1 MRYHKVAVGGT
12 FDIVHKGHIALL
24 DRAFEVGDYVIIGIT
39 SDALVARM
47 GKRIANDYGRRVGN
61 LSSILRSRYPSRRF
75 DIIMLDDEF
84 GPTITDPSI
93 EAIVVSRETEHKC
106 KRLNEIREANGM
118 RPLHIIAI
126 DLLLAD
132 DGERISSSRIRAGE
146 IDAYGRVLRSRA
158 RSRTRSRTK
167 AGAGAGVGAGAG

>member
-1 MRYHKVAVGGT
+1 MRYRVVAVGGT
-12 FDIVHKGHIALL
+12 FDILHKGHIALL
-24 DRAFEVGDYVIIGIT
+24 DKAFEVGDHVIIGVT
-39 SDALVARM
+39 SDSLVARM
-47 GKRIANDYGRRVGN
+47 GKRISNDYSRRVRN
-61 LSSILRSRYPSRRF
+61 LSSMLVNRYPSRRF

-118 RPLHIIAI
+118 KPLHIIAI

-146 IDAYGRVLRSRA
+146 IDADGRVLRS
-158 RSRTRSRTK
+158 K
-167 AGAGAGVGAGAG
+167 

>member
-1 MRYHKVAVGGT
+1 MRYRVVAVGGT
-12 FDIVHKGHIALL
+12 FDILHKGHIALL
-24 DRAFEVGDYVIIGIT
+24 DKAFEVGKHVIIGVT
-39 SDALVARM
+39 SDSLVTRM
-47 GKRIANDYGRRVGN
+47 GKSISNDYSRRARN
-61 LSSILRSRYPSRRF
+61 LSSMLVNRYPSRRF

-84 GPTITDPSI
+84 GPTVTDPSI

-118 RPLHIIAI
+118 KPLHIIAI

-146 IDAYGRVLRSRA
+146 IDVDGRVLRPR
-158 RSRTRSRTK
+158 
-167 AGAGAGVGAGAG
+167 

>member
-1 MRYHKVAVGGT
+1 MRYRKVAVGGT

-24 DRAFEVGDYVIIGIT
+24 DKAFEVGEHVIIGVT
-39 SDALVARM
+39 SDTLVARM
-47 GKRIANDYGRRVGN
+47 GKRRVVNDYSIRIRN
-61 LSSILRSRYPSRRF
+61 LSSMLSSKYPSRRF

-84 GPTITDPSI
+84 GPTVTDPGI

-118 RPLHIIAI
+118 EPLHIIAI

-146 IDAYGRVLRSRA
+146 IDADGRVLRA
-158 RSRTRSRTK
+158 R
-167 AGAGAGVGAGAG
+167 

>member
-1 MRYHKVAVGGT
+1 MRYRVVAVGGT
-12 FDIVHKGHIALL
+12 FDILHKGHIALL
-24 DRAFEVGDYVIIGIT
+24 DKAFEVGKHVIIGVT
-39 SDALVARM
+39 SDSLVARM
-47 GKRIANDYGRRVGN
+47 GKSISNDYSRRVRN
-61 LSSILRSRYPSRRF
+61 LSSMLVNRYPSRRF

-84 GPTITDPSI
+84 GPTVTDPSI

-118 RPLHIIAI
+118 KPLHIIAI

-146 IDAYGRVLRSRA
+146 IDVDGRVLR
-158 RSRTRSRTK
+158 K
-167 AGAGAGVGAGAG
+167 

>member
-1 MRYHKVAVGGT
+1 MRYRVVAVGGT
-12 FDIVHKGHIALL
+12 FDILHKGHIALL
-24 DRAFEVGDYVIIGIT
+24 DKAFEVGDHVIIGVT
-39 SDALVARM
+39 SDPLVARM
-47 GKRIANDYGRRVGN
+47 GKRISNDYSRRVMN
-61 LSSILRSRYPSRRF
+61 LSSILVNRYPSRRF

-84 GPTITDPSI
+84 GPTVTDPSI

-118 RPLHIIAI
+118 KPLHIIAI

-146 IDAYGRVLRSRA
+146 IDADGRVLRPR
-158 RSRTRSRTK
+158 
-167 AGAGAGVGAGAG
+167 